1 MSSNAPPALQVAL
14 KDLQAPP
21 PQFGNQPTSGLD
33 GKGKGSRGGRARIA
47 GGVSRDVGFTRL
59 RLCARDPAPVA
70 GYVSNVKGREV
81 SICLLRLGYC
91 RSFSPIFADRMF
103 AAGDS
108 GHSCRRVW
116 DQIGR
121 KTVSGSIRVAAEL
134 AWEKNPPLLT
144 SATFGRSLCPMRGR

>member
-1 MSSNAPPALQVAL
+1 MKLYFVPVSSNAPPALQVAL
-14 KDLQAPP
+14 RDLQAPP

-81 SICLLRLGYC
+81 SICLLRLGYIAVPFPRFSLTEC
-91 RSFSPIFADRMF
+91 SPPGIRGTAVVGFGTKSGEKRSVDPSVWPRSSL
-103 AAGDS
+103 G
-108 GHSCRRVW
+108 RR
-116 DQIGR
+116 IH
-121 KTVSGSIRVAAEL
+121 
-134 AWEKNPPLLT
+134 PY
-144 SATFGRSLCPMRGR
+144 